1 MFRAS
6 LKGWTSKDESYFRCH
21 VRIMYGGLVGERNL
35 TNFHPPGYIKDGQAD
50 EVGGE
55 ESEDQGVWGV
65 SHECGAS

>member
-1 MFRAS
+1 MQ
-6 LKGWTSKDESYFRCH
+6 G
-21 VRIMYGGLVGERNL
+21 ILVGEMNL